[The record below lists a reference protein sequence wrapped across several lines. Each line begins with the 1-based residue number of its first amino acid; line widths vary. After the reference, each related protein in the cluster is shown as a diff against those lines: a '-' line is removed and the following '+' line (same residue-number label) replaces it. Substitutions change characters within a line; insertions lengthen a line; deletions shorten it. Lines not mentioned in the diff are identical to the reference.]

1 MTAASAGRVPPAPP
15 GLAHNR
21 STVDITASRRDNPGV
36 TASGRAQLGWVA
48 PAVLPA
54 INLALALLLS
64 AVVVLLI
71 GESPTRALRLLATGA
86 FGNAEAIGYTLYYA
100 TNFIFTGLAVAV
112 AFHGGLFNI
121 GGEGQAYIGG
131 LGCGLAILAFD
142 RFLPA
147 WLMIPL
153 AIIAAALFGA
163 AWAAVPA
170 WLQAWR
176 GSHIVI
182 TTIMFNFV
190 ASALMV
196 YLMVN
201 VLIAPGSMT
210 PQSRNFA
217 AAGKLPSVHDLLAAV
232 GITVAPS
239 ALNLSIVLAL
249 ICCIGVWIFLWH
261 TSWGYALRTMGH
273 NPDAAIYA
281 GTNLKTMTM
290 LGMCLSGALAGF
302 VGVNELM
309 GVHQRIVLD
318 FPAGYG
324 FAGIAVALM
333 GRSHPLGIMLAAL
346 LFGALQQGGAELAFE
361 IPTITREMVVVIQGL
376 IILFSGALMYLPRPW
391 VQFLL
396 ALKG

>member
-1 MTAASAGRVPPAPP
+1 MRSSCWSSAP
-15 GLAHNR
+15 
-21 STVDITASRRDNPGV
+21 
-36 TASGRAQLGWVA
+36 
-48 PAVLPA
+48 
-54 INLALALLLS
+54 S
-64 AVVVLLI
+64 ARPK
-71 GESPTRALRLLATGA
+71 S
-86 FGNAEAIGYTLYYA
+86 IGYTLYYA

-112 AFHGGLFNI
+112 AFHAGLFNI

-131 LGCGLAILAFD
+131 LGCGLAVLALD
-142 RFLPA
+142 RYLPV
-147 WLMIPL
+147 WLMIPVGI
-153 AIIAAALFGA
+153 AAAALFGA

-210 PQSRNFA
+210 PQSRDF
-217 AAGKLPSVHDLLAAV
+217 
-232 GITVAPS
+232 APS
-239 ALNLSIVLAL
+239 AAFMPAASASAAVAAQPLARAGAASAASASGCSCGTRPGAMSCAPWAT
-249 ICCIGVWIFLWH
+249 IPRPRSMPAP
-261 TSWGYALRTMGH
+261 TSRR
-273 NPDAAIYA
+273 
-281 GTNLKTMTM
+281 MTM
-290 LGMCLSGALAGF
+290 LAMCLSGALAGL

-309 GVHQRIVLD
+309 GVHHRIVLD

-333 GRSHPLGIMLAAL
+333 GRNHPLGIVLAAL
-346 LFGALQQGGAELAFE
+346 LFGALQQGGAELSFE

-376 IILFSGALMYLPRPW
+376 VILFSGALVHLPRPW
-391 VQFLL
+391 LQ
-396 ALKG
+396 ALFSLRRPA